1 MFLAS
6 PRLGLLTNDFGWRPR
21 FVGFAFFG
29 RGMQSIDDLIEQV
42 WRSLRAGDGVRL
54 AIGDIGQ
61 EIFDAGEV
69 SDEVFCFL
77 VDAMGSRELI
87 ESADCLYFFK
97 IIEENIDIFSE
108 SQKAIIFGSIKSSLG
123 NIADDVA
130 AFLGV
135 EVIVELGSGRNSLEF
150 LIDLDRR
157 GDSRLRSIVV
167 HGLDWLAK
175 KTVDMILRSEVISL
189 LKEMCGRSDPAV
201 VREAMLAVSRRGGG

>member
-1 MFLAS
+1 
-6 PRLGLLTNDFGWRPR
+6 
-21 FVGFAFFG
+21 
-29 RGMQSIDDLIEQV
+29 MQSIDDLIEQV

-123 NIADDVA
+123 NVADDVA